1 MDPNVIIECVFG
13 GGAEGTV
20 RACKGLLPRVGA
32 NVLDKLVLLC
42 GTVRTEGAREGLL
55 AGMNADV
62 IEKPVFGGEAMG
74 AIGTF
79 VRLFSCVCS
88 YVLSHMIFPICG
100 IFAVRALMQ
109 LLDSSFLAMPP
120 AITLQS
126 HLLGMPPLITVI
138 SHLLH

>member
-1 MDPNVIIECVFG
+1 MR
-13 GGAEGTV
+13 T
-20 RACKGLLPRVGA
+20 CKGLLACVSS
-32 NVLDKLVLLC
+32 NMLNKFVLLC
-42 GTVRTEGAREGLL
+42 GTVWTEWTCEGLL
-55 AGMNADV
+55 ASVNADMV
-62 IEKPVFGGEAMG
+62 QEPVFGGEAVR
-74 AIGTF
+74 AVSTF
-79 VRLFSCVCS
+79 VRFLSCVCS

-138 SHLLH
+138 SQLLH

>member
-1 MDPNVIIECVFG
+1 MC
-13 GGAEGTV
+13 
-20 RACKGLLPRVGA
+20 A
-32 NVLDKLVLLC
+32 NMLNQLVLLC
-42 GTVRTEGAREGLL
+42 GTICTERTSEGLL
-55 AGMNADV
+55 ACVNADV
-62 IEKPVFGGEAMG
+62 IEEPVFGGETMR

-79 VRLFSCVCS
+79 IWLLSSVCS

-138 SHLLH
+138 SQLLH